1 MLTPER
7 FLEAVVAFQ
16 RHIATYSTSIPDDLT
31 FLDFINTDII
41 DDEFEEEI
49 TTLEYDEMVKSADN
63 AEAVSRLTKLR
74 EHYYLRQIQKEPKGQ
89 TGMIFALK
97 QKKNGGYSDKHEVSS
112 DKTLTINFA
121 GVGGAEAYK

>member
-16 RHIATYSTSIPDDLT
+16 SHIATYSTSIPDDLT

-49 TTLEYDEMVKSADN
+49 TSLEYDEMVKSADN

>member
-7 FLEAVVAFQ
+7 FLEAVVEFQ
-16 RHIATYSTSIPDDLT
+16 SYIARYTTSMPDDLT
-31 FLDFINTDII
+31 FLDFINDEFI
-41 DDEFEEEI
+41 DEAFEEEL
-49 TTLEYDEMVKSADN
+49 TSLEYDEMVKSADN
-63 AEAVSRLTKLR
+63 AEALSRLTKLR